1 MRRAQA
7 VWSESAA
14 PSGRQTKMRRRLG
27 VSSTGGPPLAANG
40 PVTVTLPRYGCTRV
54 SPPVMLVYGRRYG
67 WRSVSG

>member
-1 MRRAQA
+1 
-7 VWSESAA
+7 
-14 PSGRQTKMRRRLG
+14 MRRRLG